1 MTKANPQPSTENKTQ
16 ELVCLEIWFRIKA
29 YKIKN
34 STYESCNR
42 RDIPYMTTQVV
53 PCEIQ

>member
-42 RDIPYMTTQVV
+42 RDIPYVTTQVV